1 MMSETLVET
10 NKAVTKLNKI
20 PSLIILRMSCFQLI
34 ITCHI
39 KNQENSN
46 LNEKSQSIEVN
57 NSMCDRYGMTI
68 EMPSYNISTSNYEWS
83 KLIKNKIS
91 PQRNIKKTARK
102 EKLINIKSITRQCS
116 NSNNKESTM
125 MYLKIEWRGQRK
137 ISELKD

>member
-1 MMSETLVET
+1 
-10 NKAVTKLNKI
+10 
-20 PSLIILRMSCFQLI
+20 
-34 ITCHI
+34 
-39 KNQENSN
+39 
-46 LNEKSQSIEVN
+46 
-57 NSMCDRYGMTI
+57 MCDRYGMTI